1 MRTISAPLMTPTTR
15 RGAACLSAACLAAC
29 LLAGCSGK
37 DDAASAPGYY
47 SGPMKA
53 KASPKLPAG
62 QAGNSSAAGQP

>member
-1 MRTISAPLMTPTTR
+1 
-15 RGAACLSAACLAAC
+15 

-62 QAGNSSAAGQP
+62 QAGNSGAAGQP